1 MPAGEKVRS
10 VLIVDDEVGARESLK
25 MILKNDY
32 EVFSAKD
39 AEEAFLQIKV
49 HSPDV
54 ILLDII
60 LPDLDGLKV
69 LERIK
74 QNDPDMVVIM
84 ITATKTV
91 KTAVE
96 AMKLGAYDYVTK
108 PFDIDELRLII
119 SRSLSTKALEQ
130 EVRYRREEMD
140 KSFDFRNIIGKSKS
154 MKDIFK
160 VVKQIADSRSTEL
173 IMGESGTGKELISRA
188 IHYNSNRNNYPFVTI
203 NCAAIPET
211 LIESELFGHE
221 KGAFTNAIEK
231 KLGRFEVAHQ

>member
-1 MPAGEKVRS
+1 MLVGKMRS
-10 VLIVDDEVGARESLK
+10 VLIVDDEIGARESLK

-32 EVFSAKD
+32 EVFLARN
-39 AEEAFLQIKV
+39 AEEAFSKIKE

-74 QNDPDMVVIM
+74 QNDPKMVVIM

-96 AMKLGAYDYVTK
+96 AMKLGAYEYVTK

-119 SRSLSTKALEQ
+119 TRSLSAKVLEQ
-130 EVRYRREEMD
+130 EVKNRRKEMD
-140 KSFDFRNIIGKSKS
+140 G
-154 MKDIFK
+154 
-160 VVKQIADSRSTEL
+160 L
-173 IMGESGTGKELISRA
+173 
-188 IHYNSNRNNYPFVTI
+188 
-203 NCAAIPET
+203 
-211 LIESELFGHE
+211 
-221 KGAFTNAIEK
+221 
-231 KLGRFEVAHQ
+231 